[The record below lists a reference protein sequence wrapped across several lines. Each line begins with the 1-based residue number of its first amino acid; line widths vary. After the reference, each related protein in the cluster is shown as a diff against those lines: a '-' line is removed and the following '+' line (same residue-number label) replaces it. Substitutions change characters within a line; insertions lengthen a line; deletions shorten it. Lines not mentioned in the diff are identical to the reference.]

1 MRLPQAL
8 GMLHVIYRQ
17 DFEDKAFA
25 AWCAYG
31 GEASW
36 GEYLAAL
43 DAKNAP
49 LKTREEIYRETDAA
63 FEGR

>member
-43 DAKNAP
+43 DAKNTP

>member
-1 MRLPQAL
+1 MGFQRAL

-31 GEASW
+31 GGMSW
-36 GEYLAAL
+36 GEYLEAL
-43 DAKNAP
+43 DAKNTP